1 MYPESYVIR
10 LEGSPPAPHNGEKLA
25 VNVPSPVEAKKTD
38 DLELVARTRA
48 GDRTA
53 FDELVNRHAA
63 KIFRLARHIT
73 RNDAEAEDVL
83 QDAFYKAYTRLG
95 QFHADAQFYTWLVRI
110 AVNEALMRLRK
121 RRNSKTVSL
130 DAELETEDGSL
141 QREAASPNENP
152 EQGYSRAETRKFL
165 EQAIDS
171 LDEGYRTVFVLRDVE
186 GLSTQETAEMLD
198 LSISAVKSRLL
209 RARLQLREKLKGR
222 LHTHG

>member
-1 MYPESYVIR
+1 MSFRSTID
-10 LEGSPPAPHNGEKLA
+10 AN
-25 VNVPSPVEAKKTD
+25 KTD
-38 DLELVARTRA
+38 DHELVTRTRA
-48 GDRTA
+48 GDRA
-53 FDELVNRHAA
+53 SFDELVNRHAA

-95 QFHADAQFYTWLVRI
+95 QFNADAQFYTWLVRI

-130 DAELETEDGSL
+130 DAELETDDGSL
-141 QREAASPNENP
+141 QREAVSPDDDP
-152 EQGYSRAETRKFL
+152 EQEYSRDETRKIL
-165 EQAIDS
+165 EDAIDS
-171 LDEGYRTVFVLRDVE
+171 LDESYRTVFVLRDVE
-186 GLSTQETAEMLD
+186 GLSTQETADMLK

-222 LHTHG
+222 LHSHG